1 MSRPFETRVH
11 DVARQVYNAIGERAA
26 EVEGRSRHTSVLMAE
41 LETQVLAMQAAVQ
54 GLATARRNCTFDLGL
69 GRQPQQEQRQEQEP
83 PSLGLDDMFKPPSR
97 LQKMVDRA
105 VGVERNEADLALNLD
120 ICELVNSKKG
130 NYPHDAVFALLP
142 YINGRSNKQAQL
154 SLTLLDNL
162 VKNCGHPVHY
172 QVAGREFLNE
182 LFRRFP
188 EFQPSMPNPLQ
199 YRILELLQEWR
210 VTLCRR
216 SRYKDD
222 LQRINDMYSLLR
234 RKGWR
239 FPEVE
244 SENVAVVLGPED
256 TLKSREELERED
268 LEAMQAKLQ
277 ELLRRATPR
286 DLREANKLMKIITGY
301 EQSSKRP
308 DYDKEWET
316 ELQGIEAKAKLLAEI
331 LQSAEPGVRLDDAA
345 KQLLAKCL
353 SSQSRLQKLIA
364 ESEGQADNNDAD
376 GGDSEEKREL
386 ARLIGLN
393 DLIGDAVQAYRDL
406 EQGRKPEFK
415 SLHTA
420 AGAQSGGDELI
431 AWDEEP
437 ANASQLQQL
446 TSTVAMN
453 PLDDLAG
460 LDFDS
465 SSTAATRASSTMTS
479 ISLPLSPGMNTPG
492 LSMPVAGG
500 GGFAMAP
507 TPRAQPMSNPSLPA
521 TSQQARMGKS
531 VGGGGAGA
539 GQKKDV
545 FDFSDLLSAA
555 KTASQR
561 PALLPEVGDSSN
573 GARPNAPRT
582 TSWGSSPDPDSK
594 TQGNSLID
602 FLS

>member
-1 MSRPFETRVH
+1 MTLNF
-11 DVARQVYNAIGERAA
+11 
-26 EVEGRSRHTSVLMAE
+26 
-41 LETQVLAMQAAVQ
+41 QAAI
-54 GLATARRNCTFDLGL
+54 
-69 GRQPQQEQRQEQEP
+69 
-83 PSLGLDDMFKPPSR
+83 DDMFKPPSR

-105 VGVERNEADLALNLD
+105 VGVDRNEADLALNLD

-154 SLTLLDNL
+154 ALTLLDNL

-172 QVAGREFLNE
+172 QVASREFLNE

-188 EFQPSMPNPLQ
+188 EFQPSMPNPLH

-210 VTLCRR
+210 VSLCRR

-239 FPEVE
+239 FPELE

-316 ELQGIEAKAKLLAEI
+316 ELQGIEAKVVLLTEI
-331 LQSAEPGVRLDDAA
+331 LQSAEPGVRLDDTAQ
-345 KQLLAKCL
+345 QLLAKCM

-364 ESEGQADNNDAD
+364 ESDGQADDSYAE
-376 GGDSEEKREL
+376 DSEEKREL
-386 ARLIGLN
+386 ARLIRLN

-406 EQGRKPEFK
+406 ERGKMPEFRNID
-415 SLHTA
+415 A
-420 AGAQSGGDELI
+420 VAGAQAGENELI
-431 AWDEEP
+431 AWDDEP
-437 ANASQLQQL
+437 ASDTSASQTQQQ
-446 TSTVAMN
+446 SGAAKN

-465 SSTAATRASSTMTS
+465 SASATARVSSSPMAG
-479 ISLPLSPGMNTPG
+479 IALPMSPGMNTPG
-492 LSMPVAGG
+492 LSMPIAGG
-500 GGFAMAP
+500 GFTLAP
-507 TPRAQPMSNPSLPA
+507 AARPHPMSNPSLPA
-521 TSQQARMGKS
+521 TSQQARLGKS
-531 VGGGGAGA
+531 IAGSA
-539 GQKKDV
+539 AGLGQKKDV
-545 FDFSDLLSAA
+545 FDFSDMLSAA

-561 PALLPEVGDSSN
+561 PALLPEVGDSSG

-582 TSWGSSPDPDSK
+582 TSWGSSPDPDNK
-594 TQGNSLID
+594 AQGGSLID

>member
-1 MSRPFETRVH
+1 MTL
-11 DVARQVYNAIGERAA
+11 N
-26 EVEGRSRHTSVLMAE
+26 L
-41 LETQVLAMQAAVQ
+41 QAAI
-54 GLATARRNCTFDLGL
+54 
-69 GRQPQQEQRQEQEP
+69 
-83 PSLGLDDMFKPPSR
+83 DDMFKPPSR

-172 QVAGREFLNE
+172 QVASREFLNE

-188 EFQPSMPNPLQ
+188 EFQPSVPNPLQ
-199 YRILELLQEWR
+199 YRILEFLQEWR
-210 VTLCRR
+210 VTLCHR

-239 FPEVE
+239 FPELE

-331 LQSAEPGVRLDDAA
+331 LQSAEPGVRLDDTA

-364 ESEGQADNNDAD
+364 ESEGQADDSGATAE
-376 GGDSEEKREL
+376 DSEEKREL
-386 ARLIGLN
+386 ARLISLN
-393 DLIGDAVQAYRDL
+393 DLISDAVLAYRDL
-406 EQGRKPEFK
+406 EQGRKPELK
-415 SLHTA
+415 SLDAA
-420 AGAQSGGDELI
+420 AGTLAGENELI
-431 AWDEEP
+431 AWDDEP
-437 ANASQLQQL
+437 ASADQKQQL
-446 TSTVAMN
+446 SGATVKN

-460 LDFDS
+460 LDFDGNS
-465 SSTAATRASSTMTS
+465 SAAARASSPLAV
-479 ISLPLSPGMNTPG
+479 IALPMSPGMNTPG

-500 GGFAMAP
+500 GFAIAP
-507 TPRAQPMSNPSLPA
+507 APRAQPMSNPSLPA

-531 VGGGGAGA
+531 TGGGGAA
-539 GQKKDV
+539 AAAAARQKKDA

-561 PALLPEVGDSSN
+561 PALLPEVGDSSG

-582 TSWGSSPDPDSK
+582 TSWGSSPDPDNK

>member
-1 MSRPFETRVH
+1 MTLNFQS
-11 DVARQVYNAIGERAA
+11 AID
-26 EVEGRSRHTSVLMAE
+26 
-41 LETQVLAMQAAVQ
+41 
-54 GLATARRNCTFDLGL
+54 DL
-69 GRQPQQEQRQEQEP
+69 
-83 PSLGLDDMFKPPSR
+83 FKPPSR

-105 VGVERNEADLALNLD
+105 VGVERSEADLALNLD
-120 ICELVNSKKG
+120 ICELVNTKKG
-130 NYPHDAVFALLP
+130 NFPHDAVFALLP
-142 YINGRSNKQAQL
+142 YINGRSSKHGQL
-154 SLTLLDNL
+154 ALTLLDNL

-172 QVAGREFLNE
+172 QVASREFLNE

-188 EFQPSMPNPLQ
+188 EFQPSIPNPLQ

-239 FPEVE
+239 FPELE
-244 SENVAVVLGPED
+244 SENAAVVLGPED

-308 DYDKEWET
+308 DYDKEWEA
-316 ELQGIEAKAKLLAEI
+316 ELQGIESKVALLTEI
-331 LQSAEPGVRLDDAA
+331 LQTAEPGVRLDDAA
-345 KQLLAKCL
+345 QQLLAKCM

-364 ESEGQADNNDAD
+364 ESDGQADDDNAE
-376 GGDSEEKREL
+376 DSEEKREL
-386 ARLIGLN
+386 ARLIHLN

-406 EQGRKPEFK
+406 ERGKTPEFRH
-415 SLHTA
+415 LDADATA
-420 AGAQSGGDELI
+420 AQSGENELI
-431 AWDEEP
+431 AWDDE
-437 ANASQLQQL
+437 AAGDGSVGQAQQQ
-446 TSTVAMN
+446 SGVAKN
-453 PLDDLAG
+453 PLEDLAG

-465 SSTAATRASSTMTS
+465 SASAAARVSSPMAG
-479 ISLPLSPGMNTPG
+479 IALPMSPGRNTPG

-500 GGFAMAP
+500 GFVLAP
-507 TPRAQPMSNPSLPA
+507 AARAQPMSNPSLPA
-521 TSQQARMGKS
+521 TSQQARLGK
-531 VGGGGAGA
+531 GIAGSA
-539 GQKKDV
+539 APKKDI
-545 FDFSDLLSAA
+545 FDFSDVLSAA

-561 PALLPEVGDSSN
+561 PALLPEIGDSSN
-573 GARPNAPRT
+573 GSKPNAPRT
-582 TSWGSSPDPDSK
+582 TSWGSSPDPENK
-594 TQGNSLID
+594 TQGGGALID

>member
-1 MSRPFETRVH
+1 MTLNFQS
-11 DVARQVYNAIGERAA
+11 AID
-26 EVEGRSRHTSVLMAE
+26 
-41 LETQVLAMQAAVQ
+41 
-54 GLATARRNCTFDLGL
+54 DL
-69 GRQPQQEQRQEQEP
+69 
-83 PSLGLDDMFKPPSR
+83 FKPPSR

-105 VGVERNEADLALNLD
+105 VGVERSEADLALNLD

-142 YINGRSNKQAQL
+142 YINGRSSKQAQL

-172 QVAGREFLNE
+172 QVASREFLNE

-239 FPEVE
+239 FPELE
-244 SENVAVVLGPED
+244 SENAAVVLGPED

-308 DYDKEWET
+308 DYDKEWEA
-316 ELQGIEAKAKLLAEI
+316 ELQGIESKVVLLTEI

-345 KQLLAKCL
+345 QQLLAKCM

-364 ESEGQADNNDAD
+364 ESDGQAGDDNTE
-376 GGDSEEKREL
+376 DSEEKREL
-386 ARLIGLN
+386 ARLIHLN

-406 EQGRKPEFK
+406 ERGKTPEFRH
-415 SLHTA
+415 LDAAAAAAATA
-420 AGAQSGGDELI
+420 TGAQSGENELI
-431 AWDEEP
+431 AWDDEP
-437 ANASQLQQL
+437 AGDGSAGQTQQQ
-446 TSTVAMN
+446 TGVSKN
-453 PLDDLAG
+453 PLEDLAG

-465 SSTAATRASSTMTS
+465 SVSAAARASSPMTG
-479 ISLPLSPGMNTPG
+479 IALPMSPGMNTPG

-500 GGFAMAP
+500 GFVLAP
-507 TPRAQPMSNPSLPA
+507 AARAQPMSNPSLPA
-521 TSQQARMGKS
+521 TSQQARLGK
-531 VGGGGAGA
+531 GIAGSA
-539 GQKKDV
+539 GPKKDV
-545 FDFSDLLSAA
+545 FDFSDVLSAA
-555 KTASQR
+555 KAASQQ
-561 PALLPEVGDSSN
+561 PALLPEVGDSGS
-573 GARPNAPRT
+573 GSRPNAPRT
-582 TSWGSSPDPDSK
+582 TSWGSSPDPDNK
-594 TQGNSLID
+594 APLID

>member
-1 MSRPFETRVH
+1 MTL
-11 DVARQVYNAIGERAA
+11 N
-26 EVEGRSRHTSVLMAE
+26 L
-41 LETQVLAMQAAVQ
+41 QAAI
-54 GLATARRNCTFDLGL
+54 
-69 GRQPQQEQRQEQEP
+69 
-83 PSLGLDDMFKPPSR
+83 DDMFKPPSR

-105 VGVERNEADLALNLD
+105 VGVDRNEADLALNLD

-172 QVAGREFLNE
+172 QVASREFLNE

-188 EFQPSMPNPLQ
+188 EFQPSMPNPLH

-239 FPEVE
+239 FPELE

-316 ELQGIEAKAKLLAEI
+316 ELQGIEAKVVLLTEI
-331 LQSAEPGVRLDDAA
+331 LQSAEPGVRLDDTAQ
-345 KQLLAKCL
+345 QLLAKCM

-364 ESEGQADNNDAD
+364 ESDGQADDNNAE
-376 GGDSEEKREL
+376 DSEEKREL
-386 ARLIGLN
+386 ARLIRLN

-406 EQGRKPEFK
+406 ERGKTPEFRNMDAA
-415 SLHTA
+415 SA
-420 AGAQSGGDELI
+420 VAGAQSDENELI
-431 AWDEEP
+431 AWDDEP
-437 ANASQLQQL
+437 ASDTSAGQTQQQ
-446 TSTVAMN
+446 SGAAKN

-465 SSTAATRASSTMTS
+465 NASAAARVSSPMSGIA
-479 ISLPLSPGMNTPG
+479 LPMSPGMNTPG
-492 LSMPVAGG
+492 LSMSIAGG
-500 GGFAMAP
+500 GFTLAP
-507 TPRAQPMSNPSLPA
+507 AARAQPMSNPSLPA
-521 TSQQARMGKS
+521 TSQQARLGKS
-531 VGGGGAGA
+531 IAGSA
-539 GQKKDV
+539 AGLGQKKDV
-545 FDFSDLLSAA
+545 FDFSDMLSAA

-561 PALLPEVGDSSN
+561 PALLPEVGDSSG

-582 TSWGSSPDPDSK
+582 PSWGSSPDPDNK
-594 TQGNSLID
+594 TQGGSLID

>member
-1 MSRPFETRVH
+1 MSL
-11 DVARQVYNAIGERAA
+11 N
-26 EVEGRSRHTSVLMAE
+26 L
-41 LETQVLAMQAAVQ
+41 QAAI
-54 GLATARRNCTFDLGL
+54 
-69 GRQPQQEQRQEQEP
+69 
-83 PSLGLDDMFKPPSR
+83 DDMFKPPSR

-105 VGVERNEADLALNLD
+105 VGADRSEADLALNLD

-142 YINGRSNKQAQL
+142 YINGRSNKQGLLAL
-154 SLTLLDNL
+154 ALLDNL

-172 QVAGREFLNE
+172 QVASRDFLNE

-188 EFQPSMPNPLQ
+188 EFQPSMSNPLQ

-239 FPEVE
+239 FPEAE

-316 ELQGIEAKAKLLAEI
+316 ELQGIEAKAILLTEI
-331 LQSAEPGVRLDDAA
+331 LQNAEPGVRLDDAA

-353 SSQSRLQKLIA
+353 STQSRLQKLIA
-364 ESEGQADNNDAD
+364 ESESQADENSTE
-376 GGDSEEKREL
+376 DSEEKREL

-393 DLIGDAVQAYRDL
+393 DIIGDAVQAYRDL
-406 EQGRKPEFK
+406 EQGKKPELK
-415 SLHTA
+415 GLGAA
-420 AGAQSGGDELI
+420 AGAVGSQAGENELI
-431 AWDEEP
+431 AWDDEI
-437 ANASQLQQL
+437 AGAGQTQQQQPGIAAIK
-446 TSTVAMN
+446 S

-465 SSTAATRASSTMTS
+465 NSNNDSSAATRASSSLAS
-479 ISLPLSPGMNTPG
+479 ISLPMSPGMNTPG
-492 LSMPVAGG
+492 LSMPVASNG
-500 GGFAMAP
+500 GGFTLA
-507 TPRAQPMSNPSLPA
+507 PRAQLMTNPSLPA

-531 VGGGGAGA
+531 TGGGGS

-555 KTASQR
+555 KTAGQR
-561 PALLPEVGDSSN
+561 PALLPEVGDTSDN
-573 GARPNAPRT
+573 ARPNAPRT
-582 TSWGSSPDPDSK
+582 TSWGSSPDPDNK
-594 TQGNSLID
+594 TQGNSSSLID
-602 FLS
+602 FMS